1 MAAQREIA
9 QPKKRAKNV
18 VRDRQMT
25 RERKEKN
32 PDCRRAGFRER
43 IQTPSVGH
51 LGIVILE
58 QLSVGSVTRRE
69 RGAAPPSLSF
79 VCSSVCIVRVSLF
92 VTISGRSFA
101 LSFLEVRFT
110 HALYATLDSPRI
122 RTRMRSRRGV
132 RFWPL
137 KEEKKKNEL
146 RMFGSPRSF
155 FILRLVMH
163 SLPPCL
169 FVSFSLALERL
180 SAEPRFAG
188 EIL

>member
-69 RGAAPPSLSF
+69 RGAAPLSLSLLSVPPFASFAFHFLLPFLVGPFLSLSSKCVSLTHFMQLLIRPEF
-79 VCSSVCIVRVSLF
+79 VPACARVRVYVF
-92 VTISGRSFA
+92 GR
-101 LSFLEVRFT
+101 
-110 HALYATLDSPRI
+110 
-122 RTRMRSRRGV
+122 
-132 RFWPL
+132 
-137 KEEKKKNEL
+137 
-146 RMFGSPRSF
+146 
-155 FILRLVMH
+155 
-163 SLPPCL
+163 
-169 FVSFSLALERL
+169 
-180 SAEPRFAG
+180 
-188 EIL
+188 

>member
-1 MAAQREIA
+1 M
-9 QPKKRAKNV
+9 
-18 VRDRQMT
+18 
-25 RERKEKN
+25 
-32 PDCRRAGFRER
+32 
-43 IQTPSVGH
+43 
-51 LGIVILE
+51 
-58 QLSVGSVTRRE
+58 GSVTRRE
-69 RGAAPPSLSF
+69 RGAAPLSLSF

-92 VTISGRSFA
+92 VTISGRSFS

-122 RTRMRSRRGV
+122 RTRMRSRQGV